1 MPINLINSNYD
12 GEVLERILTK
22 AATGN
27 ELVQKGLI
35 HIEPN
40 ITKKFSIPR
49 MKTGK
54 MLQKRKEMPKQSD
67 AKGTFNYDEKALIP
81 HEFMAFTTFNPR
93 TFEKIW
99 RPFQPKGNLVFSEL
113 PPEGQNLLLSE
124 MAKVVNFE
132 LGFHFINGI
141 YVDDISDDDHL
152 FDGVLTRVFSDPDV
166 IRVKTTEKSMIK
178 RMMSVRQATP
188 EVLRNN
194 PNFKYI
200 MSVNDADQYDNELTQ
215 QTAKGA
221 NWTDQNAQRFKNT
234 TIIPLAQWPDGVI
247 MGTIATM
254 DLDTNLWGC
263 VNLVDDME
271 VIQIDKLENAGEL
284 YFFKMLMT
292 ADTNTAFGEEV
303 VLLDARENE
312 KATLVGTTVTLSA
325 YSSIVEATPAADASW
340 NIIGKDEAMLGA
352 RLRVVNKSADKT
364 ITIADVTIG
373 GGKTVDLYFS
383 GKKWFSTDPDAG
395 SVAEQ
400 AANQPAEGEGGK

>member
-12 GEVLERILTK
+12 GEVLEKILTK

-54 MLQKRKEMPKQSD
+54 MLQKRKEMPKHSD

-81 HEFMAFTTFNPR
+81 QEFMAFTTFNPR

-99 RPFQPKGNLVFSEL
+99 RPFQPKGNLVFAEL

-141 YVDDISDDDHL
+141 YVSDINDDDHL

-166 IRVKTTEKSMIK
+166 IRVKTPEASMIK
-178 RMMSVRQATP
+178 RMVAIRQATP

-194 PNFKYI
+194 PNFKYL
-200 MSVNDADQYDNELTQ
+200 MSVNDADQYDNELTAQ
-215 QTAKGA
+215 AAKGA

-234 TIIPLAQWPDGVI
+234 TIMPLAQWPDGVI

-284 YFFKMLMT
+284 YFFKMLMM

-303 VLLDARENE
+303 VLLDTRSTT
-312 KATLVGTTVTLSA
+312 KAKLVGTTVTLSA
-325 YSSIVEATPAADASW
+325 YSSVIEATPTADASW
-340 NIIGKDEAMLGA
+340 NIVGGDEAMLGA
-352 RLRVVNKSADKT
+352 RLKVVNKSADKT
-364 ITIADVTIG
+364 ITIADVMIG
-373 GGKTVDLYFS
+373 GGKTVDLYFN

-400 AANQPAEGEGGK
+400 AAVQHIDKEDGN

>member
-1 MPINLINSNYD
+1 MAINLINSNYD
-12 GEVLERILTK
+12 GEVLEKILTK

-54 MLQKRKEMPKQSD
+54 MLRKRKEQPKQSD
-67 AKGTFNYDEKALIP
+67 AKGTFTYDEKALIP
-81 HEFMAFTTFNPR
+81 QDFMAFTTFNPR

-99 RPFQPKGNLVFSEL
+99 RPFQPKGNLVFAEL

-141 YVDDISDDDHL
+141 FVDDINDDDHL
-152 FDGVLTRVFSDPDV
+152 FDGVLTRIFSDPDV
-166 IRVKTTEKSMIK
+166 IRVKTPEASMIK
-178 RMMSVRQATP
+178 RMMAIRQATP
-188 EVLRNN
+188 NVLRNN
-194 PNFKYI
+194 PNFKYV
-200 MSVNDADQYDNELTQ
+200 MSINDADNYDNELTQ

-221 NWTDQNAQRFKNT
+221 NWTEQNAQRFKNT

-247 MGTIATM
+247 MGTVATM
-254 DLDTNLWGC
+254 DIDTNLWGC

-284 YFFKMLMT
+284 YFFKMLMM

-303 VLLDARENE
+303 VLLDTRTTA
-312 KATLVGTTVTLSA
+312 KAKLVGTTVTLSD
-325 YSSIVEATPAADASW
+325 YSSVIEATPTADASW
-340 NIIGKDEAMLGA
+340 NIVGDDEAMLGA
-352 RLRVVNKSADKT
+352 RLKVVNKSADKT
-364 ITIADVTIG
+364 ITIADVMIA
-373 GGKTVDLYFS
+373 GGKTVDLYFN

-400 AANQPAEGEGGK
+400 AAIQHIDEEDGN

>member
-1 MPINLINSNYD
+1 MAIILINSNYD
-12 GEVLERILTK
+12 GEVLEKILTK
-22 AATGN
+22 ACTGN

-54 MLQKRKEMPKQSD
+54 MLQKRKEQPKQSD
-67 AKGTFNYDEKALIP
+67 AKGTFSYDEKALIP

-99 RPFQPKGNLVFSEL
+99 RPFQPKGNLVFAEL

-132 LGFHFINGI
+132 LGYHFINGI
-141 YVDDISDDDHL
+141 FVDDINDDDHL

-166 IRVKTTEKSMIK
+166 IRVKATDTSMIK
-178 RMMSVRQATP
+178 RMMAVRQATP

-200 MSVNDADQYDNELTQ
+200 MSINDADRYDNELTQ

-234 TIIPLAQWPDGVI
+234 IIIPLSQWPDGVI

-271 VIQIDKLENAGEL
+271 VIQIAKLENAGEL

-303 VLLDARENE
+303 VLLDARENK
-312 KATLVGTTVTLSA
+312 KANLVGTTVTISA
-325 YSSIVEATPAADASW
+325 YSSVIEATPAADVSW
-340 NIIGKDEAMLGA
+340 NIVGDDEAMLGA
-352 RLRVVNKSADKT
+352 HLQVVNKSAGKT
-364 ITIADVTIG
+364 ITIGDVMIS
-373 GGKTVDLYFS
+373 GGKTVDLYFN

-400 AANQPAEGEGGK
+400 AAIQHIDEEDRN

>member
-1 MPINLINSNYD
+1 MAINLINSNYD
-12 GEVLERILTK
+12 GEVLEKILTK

-81 HEFMAFTTFNPR
+81 QEFMAFTTFNPR

-99 RPFQPKGNLVFSEL
+99 RPFQPKGNLVFAEL

-132 LGFHFINGI
+132 LGYHFINGI
-141 YVDDISDDDHL
+141 YVNDINDDDHL

-166 IRVKTTEKSMIK
+166 IRVKTPEASMIK
-178 RMMSVRQATP
+178 RMVAIRQATP

-194 PNFKYI
+194 PNFKYV
-200 MSVNDADQYDNELTQ
+200 MSVNDADQYDNELTA

-221 NWTDQNAQRFKNT
+221 NWTDQNAQRLSWALL
-234 TIIPLAQWPDGVI
+234 PLWI
-247 MGTIATM
+247 
-254 DLDTNLWGC
+254 
-263 VNLVDDME
+263 
-271 VIQIDKLENAGEL
+271 
-284 YFFKMLMT
+284 
-292 ADTNTAFGEEV
+292 
-303 VLLDARENE
+303 
-312 KATLVGTTVTLSA
+312 
-325 YSSIVEATPAADASW
+325 
-340 NIIGKDEAMLGA
+340 
-352 RLRVVNKSADKT
+352 
-364 ITIADVTIG
+364 
-373 GGKTVDLYFS
+373 
-383 GKKWFSTDPDAG
+383 
-395 SVAEQ
+395 
-400 AANQPAEGEGGK
+400 

>member
-1 MPINLINSNYD
+1 MAINLINTNYD
-12 GEVLERILTK
+12 GEVLEKILTK

-40 ITKKFSIPR
+40 ISKKFSIPR

-54 MLQKRKEMPKQSD
+54 MLQKRKEQPKQSD

-132 LGFHFINGI
+132 LGNHFINGI
-141 YVDDISDDDHL
+141 FVDDIHDDEHL
-152 FDGVLTRVFSDPDV
+152 FDGVLTRVFSDPEV
-166 IRVKTTEKSMIK
+166 IRVKTAETSMIK
-178 RMMSVRQATP
+178 RMMAVRQATP

-194 PNFKYI
+194 PKFKYI
-200 MSVNDADQYDNELTQ
+200 MSVNDADTYDNELTA

-234 TIIPLAQWPDGVI
+234 SIIPLAQWPDGVI
-247 MGTIATM
+247 IGTIATM
-254 DLDTNLWGC
+254 DIDTNLWGC

-303 VLLDARENE
+303 VLLDARENV
-312 KATLVGTTVTLSA
+312 KAKLVGTTVTLPA
-325 YSSIVEATPAADASW
+325 YSSFIEVTPEADASW
-340 NIIGKDEAMLGA
+340 NIVGYDEAMLGA
-352 RLRVVNKSADKT
+352 HLKVVNKSTDKT
-364 ITIADVTIG
+364 ITIGDAMIG
-373 GGKTVDLYFS
+373 GGKTIDLYYD
-383 GKKWFSTDPDAG
+383 GKKWFTSDKDAG
-395 SVAEQ
+395 SVTAE
-400 AANQPAEGEGGK
+400 AALQYIQEEDGN

>member
-1 MPINLINSNYD
+1 MAINLINSNYD
-12 GEVLERILTK
+12 GEVLEKILTK

-67 AKGTFNYDEKALIP
+67 AKGTFNYDEKALVP
-81 HEFMAFTTFNPR
+81 QEFMAFTTFNPR

-99 RPFQPKGNLVFSEL
+99 RPFQPKGNLLFAEL

-132 LGFHFINGI
+132 LGYHFINGI
-141 YVDDISDDDHL
+141 YVNNINDDDHL

-166 IRVKTTEKSMIK
+166 IRVKTAETSMIK
-178 RMMSVRQATP
+178 RMMAIRQATP

-200 MSVNDADQYDNELTQ
+200 MSVNDADTYDNELTA

-284 YFFKMLMT
+284 YFFKMLMM

-303 VLLDARENE
+303 VLLDTRK
-312 KATLVGTTVTLSA
+312 KATAKLVGTTVTLSA
-325 YSSIVEATPAADASW
+325 YSSTIEATPTADASW
-340 NIIGKDEAMLGA
+340 NIVGDDEAMLGA
-352 RLRVVNKSADKT
+352 RLEVVNKSADKT
-364 ITIADVTIG
+364 ITIADVMIG
-373 GGKTVDLYFS
+373 SGKTVDLYFN

-400 AANQPAEGEGGK
+400 AKIQHIDEEDGN

>member
-312 KATLVGTTVTLSA
+312 KATLVGTTVTLVA
-325 YSSIVEATPAADASW
+325 YSSIVEATPAADTSW
-340 NIIGKDEAMLGA
+340 NIVGKDEAMLGA

-364 ITIADVTIG
+364 ITIADVMIG

>member
-1 MPINLINSNYD
+1 MAINLINTNYD
-12 GEVLERILTK
+12 GEVLEKILTK

-54 MLQKRKEMPKQSD
+54 MLQKRKEQPKQSD

-132 LGFHFINGI
+132 LGNHFINGI
-141 YVDDISDDDHL
+141 FVDDIHDDEHL
-152 FDGVLTRVFSDPDV
+152 FDGVLTRVFSDPEV
-166 IRVKTTEKSMIK
+166 IRVKTAETSMIK
-178 RMMSVRQATP
+178 RMMAVRQATP

-194 PNFKYI
+194 PKFKYI
-200 MSVNDADQYDNELTQ
+200 MSVNDADTYDNELTA

-234 TIIPLAQWPDGVI
+234 SIIPLAQWPDGVI
-247 MGTIATM
+247 IGTIATM
-254 DLDTNLWGC
+254 DIDTNLWGC

-303 VLLDARENE
+303 VLLDARENV
-312 KATLVGTTVTLSA
+312 KAKLVGTTVTLPA
-325 YSSIVEATPAADASW
+325 YSSFIEVTPEADASW
-340 NIIGKDEAMLGA
+340 NIVGYDEAMLGA
-352 RLRVVNKSADKT
+352 HLKVVNKSTDKT
-364 ITIADVTIG
+364 ITIGDAMIG
-373 GGKTVDLYFS
+373 GGKTIDLYYD
-383 GKKWFSTDPDAG
+383 GKKWFTSDKDAG
-395 SVAEQ
+395 SVTAE
-400 AANQPAEGEGGK
+400 AALQYIQEEDGN

>member
-1 MPINLINSNYD
+1 MAIILINSNYD
-12 GEVLERILTK
+12 GEVLEKILTR

-67 AKGTFNYDEKALIP
+67 AKGTFSYDEKALIP
-81 HEFMAFTTFNPR
+81 QEFMVFTTFNPR

-99 RPFQPKGNLVFSEL
+99 RPFQPKGNLVFAEL

-132 LGFHFINGI
+132 LGYHFINGI
-141 YVDDISDDDHL
+141 YVDDIHDDDHL

-166 IRVKTTEKSMIK
+166 IRVKTPEASMIK
-178 RMMSVRQATP
+178 RMVAIRQATP
-188 EVLRNN
+188 EILRNN
-194 PNFKYI
+194 PNFKYL

-271 VIQIDKLENAGEL
+271 VIQIDKVENAGEL
-284 YFFKMLMT
+284 YFFKMLMI

-303 VLLDARENE
+303 VLLDARGTK
-312 KATLVGTTVTLSA
+312 KAQLVGTTVKLSA
-325 YSSIVEATPAADASW
+325 YSSVIEATPAADASW
-340 NIIGKDEAMLGA
+340 NIVGDDDAILGA
-352 RLRVVNKSADKT
+352 RLKVVNKSADKT
-364 ITIADVTIG
+364 ITVADVMIA
-373 GGKTVDLYFS
+373 GGKTVDLYFN

-400 AANQPAEGEGGK
+400 AAVQHIDEEDGN